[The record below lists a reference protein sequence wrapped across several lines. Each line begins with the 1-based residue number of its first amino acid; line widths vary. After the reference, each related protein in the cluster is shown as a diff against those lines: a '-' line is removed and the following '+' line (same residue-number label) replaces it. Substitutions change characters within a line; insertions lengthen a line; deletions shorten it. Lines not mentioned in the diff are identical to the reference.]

1 MNSQSLLLAQ
11 LIRLR
16 SLFESQV
23 NLYNR
28 KLILYSLLECEQN
41 IKRGPYFYKIL
52 QKLKTQMSCY
62 CFKAIPRSDN
72 THLRG
77 KDQCTTCLKIYTC
90 RLKLIH
96 YIIRTTYFLL

>member
-41 IKRGPYFYKIL
+41 IKRGRDWPI
-52 QKLKTQMSCY
+52 
-62 CFKAIPRSDN
+62 
-72 THLRG
+72 
-77 KDQCTTCLKIYTC
+77 
-90 RLKLIH
+90 
-96 YIIRTTYFLL
+96 FL